1 MRGFIIFA
9 FAIAILYG
17 ISSSFAAEGRDSSPP
32 LIPTPLKVMP
42 SKIKPVQA
50 GNADELS
57 RAAPEQDDP
66 QPMDAKSLERLSPR
80 PAFGF
85 QNDFWKGIT
94 RQELVAFL
102 SKPSFATKSKSIRD
116 LTLKATLTASS
127 DLAPAKTPEDNIY
140 ALRLEKLVNLGSF
153 EDAQKLYKL
162 NESSPPTPLAAQS
175 AIESSLGNGEIAVA
189 CLDEKTFD
197 SNLKT
202 QSPSF
207 WNNLG
212 IFCQALLGPVAG
224 DDESLRLQNASH
236 AYLEIVKSSV
246 AALTDVNKMD
256 LLSTIALMKSGKLA
270 PLLNTD
276 DSIAIAE
283 VDDKHLAVLM
293 HYANPSIENIPLL
306 AESIRR
312 GLIDNTKA
320 FDFLKGINL
329 IDISNPYQAFLKEYF
344 KTPNSPLVTDDL
356 LSLTTNPIQE
366 ILLYPLYTA
375 PETSI
380 PNKHQR
386 LSLRILALTNQDLPF
401 PLVSAAYH
409 ETSAASFSSIESDK
423 KQLSSAPSSGEEL
436 LIKLLL
442 EKSKTDPVSSPPN
455 ARATLLALN
464 QANYPQ
470 KDIKNSYDNVLSL
483 TEGDNYVMPMGDIL
497 SNLKKFANQKQV
509 NQVVIRSLAIID
521 GKPLEQLHPA
531 ALYRILEALSSAGLN
546 EETMALTRE
555 VLGYQIKN

>member
-1 MRGFIIFA
+1 MRSFIIFA
-9 FAIAILYG
+9 FTIAILYG
-17 ISSSFAAEGRDSSPP
+17 IPSSFAAEGGDSSPP
-32 LIPTPLKVMP
+32 LIPTPLKVLP

-57 RAAPEQDDP
+57 RAAPEQDDA
-66 QPMDAKSLERLSPR
+66 QPVDAKSLERLSPR
-80 PAFGF
+80 PTFGF

-102 SKPSFATKSKSIRD
+102 SKPSFATKSKFTRD
-116 LTLKATLTASS
+116 LTLKATLTPSS

-175 AIESSLGNGEIAVA
+175 GIESSLGNGEIAVA

-197 SNLKT
+197 SNLKM
-202 QSPSF
+202 QNPSF

-224 DDESLRLQNASH
+224 DDENLRLQNASQ
-236 AYLEIVKSSV
+236 AYLEIVTSSV
-246 AALTDVNKMD
+246 GAPTDLNKMD
-256 LLSTIALMKSGKLA
+256 LPSTIALMKSGQLNA
-270 PLLNTD
+270 FLNTPD
-276 DSIAIAE
+276 AMTIAE

-293 HYANPSIENIPLL
+293 HYANPSIENIPIL

-312 GLIDNTKA
+312 GLIDNTKV
-320 FDFLKGINL
+320 FDFLKSINL
-329 IDISNPYQAFLKEYF
+329 TDISNPYQAFLKEYF
-344 KTPNSPLVTDDL
+344 KTPNTPLVTDHL
-356 LSLTTNPIQE
+356 LSLTTSPTQE

-380 PNKHQR
+380 PNNHQK
-386 LSLRILALTNQDLPF
+386 LSLRVLAFTNQDLPL
-401 PLVSAAYH
+401 PLVRDGYQEELATFFPSAK
-409 ETSAASFSSIESDK
+409 SDA
-423 KQLSSAPSSGEEL
+423 KQASSGEEL

-442 EKSKTDPVSSPPN
+442 DKSLTKLLTDRVSIPPN
-455 ARATLLALN
+455 AQATLMALD
-464 QANYPQ
+464 QGNYPQ
-470 KDIKNSYDNVLSL
+470 KDIKNSYDNILSL
-483 TEGDNYVMPMGDIL
+483 TDDDNYVMPMNDIL
-497 SNLKKFANQKQV
+497 SSLKKFANQKQV
-509 NQVVIRSLAIID
+509 NQVVIRSLAIIED
-521 GKPLEQLHPA
+521 KSLEQLHPA

>member
-1 MRGFIIFA
+1 MRSFIIFA
-9 FAIAILYG
+9 FTIAILYG
-17 ISSSFAAEGRDSSPP
+17 IPSSFAAEGGDSSPP
-32 LIPTPLKVMP
+32 LIPTPLKVLP

-57 RAAPEQDDP
+57 RAAPEQDDA
-66 QPMDAKSLERLSPR
+66 QPVDAKSLERLSPR

-102 SKPSFATKSKSIRD
+102 SKPSFATKSKFTRD
-116 LTLKATLTASS
+116 LTLKATLTPSS

-175 AIESSLGNGEIAVA
+175 GIESSLGNGEIAVA

-202 QSPSF
+202 QNPSF

-224 DDESLRLQNASH
+224 DDENLRLQNASQ
-236 AYLEIVKSSV
+236 AYLEIVTSSV
-246 AALTDVNKMD
+246 GAPTDLNKMD
-256 LLSTIALMKSGKLA
+256 LPSTIALMKSGQLNA
-270 PLLNTD
+270 FLNTPD
-276 DSIAIAE
+276 AMTIAE

-293 HYANPSIENIPLL
+293 HYANPSIENIPIL

-320 FDFLKGINL
+320 FDFLKSINL
-329 IDISNPYQAFLKEYF
+329 TDISNPYQAFLKEYF
-344 KTPNSPLVTDDL
+344 KTPNTPLVTDHL
-356 LSLTTNPIQE
+356 LSLTTSPTQE

-380 PNKHQR
+380 PNNHQK
-386 LSLRILALTNQDLPF
+386 LSLRVLAFTNQDLPL
-401 PLVSAAYH
+401 PLVRDGYQEESA
-409 ETSAASFSSIESDK
+409 TFFPSAESDA
-423 KQLSSAPSSGEEL
+423 KQASSGEEL

-442 EKSKTDPVSSPPN
+442 RKSLTKLLRDRVSIPPN
-455 ARATLLALN
+455 AQATLMALD
-464 QANYPQ
+464 QGNYPQ
-470 KDIKNSYDNVLSL
+470 KDIKSSYDNILSL
-483 TEGDNYVMPMGDIL
+483 TDDDNYVMPMDDIL
-497 SNLKKFANQKQV
+497 SSLKKFANQKQV
-509 NQVVIRSLAIID
+509 NQVVIRSLAIIED
-521 GKPLEQLHPA
+521 KSLEQLHPA